1 MKYIIDNN
9 NLNTELPTI
18 PEVSIEFD
26 ESFLLWRLKKGKLID
41 DIHREMQFLKDIDQ
55 KINNNEISVFIK
67 DHKSISDNAK
77 NEILSILKNEISNYN
92 FNDINSLIDELN
104 DILNDNKKFDSDKIK
119 FNNINNKFND
129 FLSKKGN
136 S

>member
-9 NLNTELPTI
+9 NLDTELPTI
-18 PEVSIEFD
+18 PEVSVEFD
-26 ESFLLWRLKKGKLID
+26 ESFLLWKLKKGQLID

-77 NEILSILKNEISNYN
+77 NEILSILKNEISNYH

>member
-9 NLNTELPTI
+9 NLDTELPTI
-18 PEVSIEFD
+18 PEVSVEFD
-26 ESFLLWRLKKGKLID
+26 ESFLLWKLKKGQLID